1 MARRDEPSDTRLPD
15 DATPDER
22 RQAGDRLR
30 ERIYA
35 TFTAL
40 AILMAL
46 YAHGD
51 ALEPLDVLLTLV
63 ISVCGVLLAG
73 LASDLVSHMI
83 VHNNLPS
90 GLEFRHMV
98 AVASRALSVLGVP
111 TVMLLLAAAD
121 VVTVRTSM
129 LVSVIALI
137 VSLAVIAQLAVK
149 RTTLTTGKRILVL
162 AGIVALG
169 IVVVALEQ
177 LAH

>member
-46 YAHGD
+46 SSHGETLD
-51 ALEPLDVLLTLV
+51 PLNVLLTLL
-63 ISVCGVLLAG
+63 ISVGGVLLAG

-83 VHNNLPS
+83 VHNTLPS
-90 GLEFRHMV
+90 ALEFRHMV
-98 AVASRALSVLGVP
+98 AVASRALTVLFVP
-111 TVMLLLAAAD
+111 AVMLLIAAAGG
-121 VVTVRTSM
+121 
-129 LVSVIALI
+129 VSVKAAMTTAVVALI
-137 VSLAVIAQLAVK
+137 VSLAVIAQIAVK
-149 RTTLTTGKRILVL
+149 RTTLGTGKRILVL
-162 AGIVALG
+162 AAIVALG
-169 IVVVALEQ
+169 VAVVTLEQ